1 MRGGH
6 FHAWLI
12 GPHVSPL
19 HTCGRKSIRV
29 RGGKTTPL
37 LPAHKMDPHHG
48 NVPNQQTRPAG
59 ATASTSSTRAIG
71 RRSAMEPQTQKRKS
85 PDADAAAP
93 PSPRKKIKTGVPAIV
108 SSSAA
113 DAAATS
119 SSPATT
125 TEQQRKEGPANR
137 CVTCRRKV
145 GLTGFLCRCGG
156 TFCGPHRYADA
167 HSCGFDYKAQGR
179 EMIAKQNPVVVAP
192 KLDKI

>member
-1 MRGGH
+1 
-6 FHAWLI
+6 
-12 GPHVSPL
+12 
-19 HTCGRKSIRV
+19 
-29 RGGKTTPL
+29 
-37 LPAHKMDPHHG
+37 
-48 NVPNQQTRPAG
+48 
-59 ATASTSSTRAIG
+59 
-71 RRSAMEPQTQKRKS
+71 MEPQTQKRKS
-85 PDADAAAP
+85 PDAAALCTNGCGFFGTAANKGMCSKCYRETAECPETDVASVFAYAAAP

-167 HSCGFDYKAQGR
+167 HSCGFDYKAQAR